1 MGAFIVGAL
10 SVLSNFLTLV
20 STSWNTIAAFIAP
33 TTFFCLYLYLKK
45 KRLIEHLSVA
55 SEMKHKASHLLRD
68 KTYELMLISGQHADN
83 NILLSQVTTEL
94 ENTGREFVTLI
105 SELLTS
111 LSGEQVNVCIK
122 AIVNPRQIV
131 QGTDDWKNILVY
143 TLCRSPKSKP
153 RPTKAPKHVPISE
166 NTDFLQIMENKF
178 DVVAIPDLRKYDRDL
193 RKVGVTEGYMNSTR
207 NWYDFYNTTI
217 VAPIRIDAAR
227 LKNSD
232 AGYDFL
238 GFLCA
243 DSLSTGAFPQRNIS
257 MYAQLMLSF
266 GDDLYHYF
274 NQATMITE
282 KFVSETNTIRQ
293 TGDRSN
299 D

>member
-10 SVLSNFLTLV
+10 SLMSNLLTLV
-20 STSWNTIAAFIAP
+20 STSWNTIASFIAP
-33 TTFFCLYLYLKK
+33 TAFFCLYLYLKK
-45 KRLIEHLSVA
+45 KSLIERFSVA
-55 SEMKHKASHLLRD
+55 CEMKHKASHLLRD
-68 KTYELMLISGQHADN
+68 KIYGLMTISCQAADTN
-83 NILLSQVTTEL
+83 VLLSQVTKEL

-131 QGTDDWKNILVY
+131 KGADDWKNILVY

-153 RPTKAPKHVPISE
+153 RPTKMSKQVPISE
-166 NTDFLQIMENKF
+166 NTDFLQIMGNKF
-178 DVVAIPDLRKYDRDL
+178 DVVAIPDLKKYDRDL
-193 RKVGVTEGYMNSTR
+193 KKVGVTEGYMNSTR
-207 NWYDFYNTTI
+207 NWHDFYNTTI
-217 VAPIRIDAAR
+217 VAPIRIEEAR
-227 LKNSD
+227 LGSSD
-232 AGYDFL
+232 AGYDLL

-243 DSLSTGAFPQRNIS
+243 DSVSTRAFPQRNIY

-274 NQATMITE
+274 NQATIITE
-282 KFVSETNTIRQ
+282 KFVSETKTIRQ

-299 D
+299 A

>member
-10 SVLSNFLTLV
+10 SLLSSLLTLV
-20 STSWNTIAAFIAP
+20 STSWQTIAAFIAP
-33 TTFFCLYLYLKK
+33 TAFFCLYLYLKK
-45 KRLIEHLSVA
+45 KNLIERLSVA
-55 SEMKHKASHLLRD
+55 SEMKHKASHLIRD
-68 KTYELMLISGQHADN
+68 KTYGLMAISAQDHDN
-83 NILLSQVTTEL
+83 NVLLCQVTTEL

-105 SELLTS
+105 AELLTS
-111 LSGEQVNVCIK
+111 LSGKQVNVCIK

-131 QGTDDWKNILVY
+131 KGADDWKNILVY

-153 RPTKAPKHVPISE
+153 RPTKTPKQVPISE

-178 DVVAIPDLRKYDRDL
+178 DLVAIPDLKKYDRDL
-193 RKVGVTEGYMNSTR
+193 KKVGVTEGYMNSTN

-217 VAPIRIDAAR
+217 VAPIRIEEAR
-227 LKNSD
+227 LGSSN
-232 AGYDFL
+232 AGYDLL

-243 DSLSTGAFPQRNIS
+243 DSLSTRAFPPKNIS
-257 MYAQLMLSF
+257 IYAQLMLSF

-282 KFVSETNTIRQ
+282 KLASEPKTVGQI
-293 TGDRSN
+293 GDSSN
-299 D
+299 A